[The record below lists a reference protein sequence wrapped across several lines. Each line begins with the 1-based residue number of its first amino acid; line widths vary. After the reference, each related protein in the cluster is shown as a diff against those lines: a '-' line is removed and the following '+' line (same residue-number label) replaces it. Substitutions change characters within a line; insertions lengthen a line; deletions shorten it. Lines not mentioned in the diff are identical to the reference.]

1 MNLFVTEIVTPPA
14 LLPITVAAADQAL
27 AAAVVE
33 EIERGVL
40 WRALVLQQR
49 RILIDGPLPPR
60 INLEPATIVS
70 LTRWTPGDA
79 AKVIPAANYN
89 FVSRDP
95 FGATIAP
102 ARDKNW
108 PDPKRAIGSF
118 ALTYM
123 AGWTVKPEST
133 PAPGTR

>member
-49 RILIDGPLPPR
+49 RILIDGLPPS
-60 INLEPATIVS
+60 NQP
-70 LTRWTPGDA
+70 
-79 AKVIPAANYN
+79 
-89 FVSRDP
+89 
-95 FGATIAP
+95 
-102 ARDKNW
+102 
-108 PDPKRAIGSF
+108 
-118 ALTYM
+118 
-123 AGWTVKPEST
+123 
-133 PAPGTR
+133 